1 MDAIFMNSEN
11 SKTSDPHRLLL
22 NPSDKTNLKRIDK
35 YVALSNISIYYAQK
49 NIKKSC
55 KNYKFKIPAPTW
67 NKEFELSGRSF
78 SVSIIQDYIQYIL
91 KQHEAVTDNLSIRI
105 YVNKIENRITYKI
118 KTGYYF
124 ELLTPETM
132 KLVGSTKS
140 NCGNVTRL
148 EITEVVLIHSN
159 ILGNGYQQY
168 SRVLYTFVP
177 NKSFGQLLDISP
189 MNFIFLKTFDSE
201 F

>member
-1 MDAIFMNSEN
+1 
-11 SKTSDPHRLLL
+11 
-22 NPSDKTNLKRIDK
+22 
-35 YVALSNISIYYAQK
+35 
-49 NIKKSC
+49 
-55 KNYKFKIPAPTW
+55 
-67 NKEFELSGRSF
+67 
-78 SVSIIQDYIQYIL
+78 
-91 KQHEAVTDNLSIRI
+91 
-105 YVNKIENRITYKI
+105 
-118 KTGYYF
+118 
-124 ELLTPETM
+124 M

-201 F
+201 FWYIEVWFTDQNSKPPEIEDKINITLVINKSVKYKSSWDIKDHKCRIFGKGYGFLYFTKYMGKNIGKNISKFWVVNMVRNFLIMFFKKSHSKNSRSNWWFNW